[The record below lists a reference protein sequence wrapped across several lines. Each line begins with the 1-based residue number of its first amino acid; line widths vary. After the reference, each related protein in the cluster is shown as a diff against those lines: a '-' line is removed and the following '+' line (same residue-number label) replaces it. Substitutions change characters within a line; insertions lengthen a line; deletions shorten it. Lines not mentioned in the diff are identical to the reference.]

1 MTENRSGNEG
11 ITHANLVTHFNFRI
25 QHMKIVLDSHY
36 FCICI
41 AYYYFSADLAY
52 FSKSFFQMIHQTC
65 CEKGVYN
72 CKEHLRTIVIVKS
85 CKTCVTNEKIG
96 KYIQNESNFDKN
108 KIESLNKLRETKL
121 KKNLKMNKVK
131 KH

>member
-41 AYYYFSADLAY
+41 AHYYFSADLAY
-52 FSKSFFQMIHQTC
+52 FSKSFFRMIHQTC
-65 CEKGVYN
+65 REKGVYN
-72 CKEHLRTIVIVKS
+72 CKEHLRTIVNVKS
-85 CKTCVTNEKIG
+85 CKTCVTNEKKENTMNRI
-96 KYIQNESNFDKN
+96 F
-108 KIESLNKLRETKL
+108 TKTRL
-121 KKNLKMNKVK
+121 KVSINCARQY
-131 KH
+131 